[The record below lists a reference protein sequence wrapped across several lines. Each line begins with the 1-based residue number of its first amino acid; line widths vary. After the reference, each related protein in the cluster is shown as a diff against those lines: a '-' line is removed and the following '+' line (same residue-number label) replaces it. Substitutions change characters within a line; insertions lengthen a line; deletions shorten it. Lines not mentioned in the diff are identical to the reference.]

1 MMEHTKRWWESKT
14 IWVNVI
20 LLTIAILGVFLDF
33 KVLDPEVV
41 AIASAILNVIL
52 RFVTTEPVK

>member
-14 IWVNVI
+14 IWVNAI